1 MRYAGRRM
9 PPRRRPDEPTEGWV
23 REEERRAPQ
32 TWCTEEFDR
41 VDFARRVLD
50 VLKPRGV
57 RVLLRDGMTEFVIEQ
72 GRLWSAGEARWA
84 MVAIPKQASREEIM
98 WNLVEVV
105 GYTPGPYRFDVMRV
119 IGAALAQEEEEAI
132 AARQGDD

>member
-1 MRYAGRRM
+1 M
-9 PPRRRPDEPTEGWV
+9 PPRRRPDDDPTVWV

-32 TWCTEEFDR
+32 GWCTEEFDR

-57 RVLLRDGMTEFVIEQ
+57 RVLLRDGAREFVIEQ
-72 GRLWSAGEARWA
+72 GRLWSAGDARWA
-84 MVAIPKQASREEIM
+84 MVAIPRQASREDIM

-119 IGAALAQEEEEAI
+119 VGAALAAD
-132 AARQGDD
+132 ASPHDDD